1 MTEPVTGRLTDASEE
16 SVVALSSTATSA
28 TPTPQRV
35 RKHRRRLASYAV
47 LVAALIGVGSGYG
60 LITSQRSVAASG
72 SPSAQV
78 DAGKALFLQ
87 GCSSCHGMAAQG
99 GTDAPSLIGV
109 GAAAV
114 DFQVSTGRMP
124 LQNQGAQAERKPVRY
139 SGEQI
144 SELAAYIASLG
155 PGPAVPGTDE
165 YATSGAD
172 MGLGGNLFRT
182 NCSSCHNFVGAGGA
196 LADGKFAP
204 ALTDATNKQIYEAML
219 TGPGTMPVF
228 SDKQLTTDEKK
239 DIIAYV
245 QGMKA
250 EPDPGGANLGRSGAV
265 AEGLVAFLAGIVVL
279 GGVAMWIGAR
289 AKKAA

>member
-1 MTEPVTGRLTDASEE
+1 MTGQPTGASEE

-28 TPTPQRV
+28 TPTPRRV
-35 RKHRRRLASYAV
+35 RKHRRRFAGYAV
-47 LVAALIGVGSGYG
+47 LAAALLSVGSAYG
-60 LITSQRSVAASG
+60 LVTSHSSAAATG
-72 SPSAQV
+72 SPSAQI

-139 SGEQI
+139 TSDQI
-144 SELAAYIASLG
+144 GELAAFIASLG
-155 PGPAVPGTDE
+155 PGPAEPGKDE
-165 YATSGAD
+165 YATTKAN
-172 MGLGGNLFRT
+172 MGVGGNLFRT

-196 LADGKFAP
+196 LADGKYAP

-228 SDKQLTTDEKK
+228 SDKQLTTSDKQ

-250 EPDPGGANLGRSGAV
+250 EPDPGGVNLGRSGAV